1 MKLRKVLA
9 GAMAFVM
16 VAGSLLV
23 APVETKAANVDDS
36 KVYNASEVIIS
47 ETEKTLVAGNEADLS
62 ATIRGLLVDGSA
74 NWKSGGGDQ
83 FLLKNDFDVTVEFYN
98 DAFIRDDS
106 NWSNFVMEIF
116 GAAVREGLAAALFC

>member
-62 ATIRGLLVDGSA
+62 ATIRGLLVDGGHYTRKLYDH
-74 NWKSGGGDQ
+74 WH
-83 FLLKNDFDVTVEFYN
+83 
-98 DAFIRDDS
+98 
-106 NWSNFVMEIF
+106 
-116 GAAVREGLAAALFC
+116 EGSELQ